1 LLSRSFLG
9 TLSFANSSPEEPIS
23 DHGRHWGTSDH
34 SNRISAIQ
42 VCYFFPPIIILEL
55 EQPSSYAEAPEWQLK
70 FSMVWVT
77 AVGIS
82 ILLSLPHLIRAVRSR
97 RAFHDFF
104 GVIEDVDKYMA
115 LFDHDRGDN
124 SGDPNHEDMRRVP
137 RRDWRKDWLRKI
149 LNTTGAT
156 LLWTVPGLELSIGQS
171 GWFFI
176 LKSGYVLRS

>member
-1 LLSRSFLG
+1 
-9 TLSFANSSPEEPIS
+9 
-23 DHGRHWGTSDH
+23 
-34 SNRISAIQ
+34 
-42 VCYFFPPIIILEL
+42 
-55 EQPSSYAEAPEWQLK
+55 
-70 FSMVWVT
+70 MVWVT